1 VVSTGTLVLNDTLD
15 DMLARCGRARWIA
28 LIGPSMGCLPDALF
42 ARGVTLIGG
51 SWVLDGPA
59 YVEALR
65 AGVQRS
71 GLARKV
77 AITREAWPGFETLL
91 GRLPA

>member
-1 VVSTGTLVLNDTLD
+1 VLNDTLD
-15 DMLARCGRARWIA
+15 GMLARCTRARGIA

-59 YVEALR
+59 YVDALR
-65 AGVQRS
+65 RGVQRS
-71 GLARKV
+71 GLAQKV
-77 AITREAWPGFETLL
+77 ATTRDAWPGFETLL
-91 GRLPA
+91 ERL